1 MVHARFQEHVPS
13 LFLEKLTKLR
23 KDFRFLVSKR
33 VENNKKE
40 RMENIELQF
49 TKMVKEYRKTI
60 YTVCYFFSKDTE
72 EVNDLFQEILINLW
86 KGFPKFRGESDIRT
100 WIWRVSLNTCSNQKR
115 KKDSRVQ
122 TVPLSMDI
130 DLYND
135 DDQHSRQI
143 QMLYDRINRLDVFD
157 KAIILLWL
165 ENMTYQD
172 IASVVGIS
180 TAAVTTRL
188 FRIKE
193 QLKSMSNK

>member
-1 MVHARFQEHVPS
+1 MVHARFREHAPS
-13 LFLEKLTKLR
+13 LFLEKTTKLR
-23 KDFRFLVSKR
+23 KDFRILVSKR

-60 YTVCYFFSKDTE
+60 YTICYFFSKDTE
-72 EVNDLFQEILINLW
+72 EVNDLFQEILTNLW

-172 IASVVGIS
+172 IASVIGIS

>member
-1 MVHARFQEHVPS
+1 
-13 LFLEKLTKLR
+13 
-23 KDFRFLVSKR
+23 
-33 VENNKKE
+33 
-40 RMENIELQF
+40 MENIELQF

-72 EVNDLFQEILINLW
+72 EVNDLYQEILINLW
-86 KGFPKFRGESDIRT
+86 RGFPNYRGESSLKT
-100 WIWRVSLNTCSNQKR
+100 WIWRVSLNTCSNQER
-115 KKDSRVQ
+115 KKKSRIR
-122 TVPLSMDI
+122 TVPLSIDI

-135 DDQHSRQI
+135 EDAGSRQI

-157 KAIILLWL
+157 RAIILLWL

-172 IASVVGIS
+172 IADVVGIS
-180 TAAVTTRL
+180 VSNITTRL

>member
-13 LFLEKLTKLR
+13 LFLEKLTKPR
-23 KDFRFLVSKR
+23 KDFRILVSKR
-33 VENNKKE
+33 VEYNKKE
-40 RMENIELQF
+40 RMENFELQF

-86 KGFPKFRGESDIRT
+86 RGFPKFRGESDIRT

-115 KKDSRVQ
+115 KKESRVQ